1 MRRWLCFLGMISFL
15 VATANYVGANQK
27 DEDAR
32 KLVGT
37 WRLVS
42 AKYNDQVP
50 DSGKLV
56 ELKHVTDS
64 QFTWLRYDKETKK
77 ISQAAGGTYSVKGQ
91 MYSEKP
97 SYGVGEDFEQ
107 IRGNEYM
114 FTWKI
119 EGNKWYSN
127 GELKNVKL
135 KIEEVWE
142 KLPPEAAIP

>member
-1 MRRWLCFLGMISFL
+1 MRRWLCFLGIISFL
-15 VATANYVGANQK
+15 VATVNYVGAHQN

-32 KLVGT
+32 TLVGT

-42 AKYNDQVP
+42 GKYNDQVA
-50 DSGKLV
+50 DAGKLV

-97 SYGVGEDFEQ
+97 SYGVGEDF
-107 IRGNEYM
+107 
-114 FTWKI
+114 
-119 EGNKWYSN
+119 
-127 GELKNVKL
+127 
-135 KIEEVWE
+135 
-142 KLPPEAAIP
+142 

>member
-1 MRRWLCFLGMISFL
+1 MRRWLSLLATISFL
-15 VATANYVGANQK
+15 VAIVSYMRADQN

-42 AKYNDQVP
+42 GKYNGQAA

-56 ELKHVTDS
+56 VLKHVTDS

-77 ISQAAGGTYSVKGQ
+77 ISQVAGGTYSVKGQ
-91 MYSEKP
+91 KYSEKP

-107 IRGNEYM
+107 IRGNEYI

-119 EGNKWYSN
+119 EGNKWYLN
-127 GELKNVKL
+127 GELPNVKL